1 MHPVSSFPENSVK
14 ATIQAEDAGINLAAL
29 DTLRNRIQEEV
40 DAGRMP
46 AAQMALAVDQE
57 LAVFES
63 FGSAS
68 NQTEFNIFSCTKA
81 LIAGVVW
88 QLIAEGR
95 FDVDTR
101 AIELIPAFGTRGKTP
116 DWMAQVTLG
125 QLLTHTSGFPTAPL
139 GPPTWDTRAGR
150 QESFSRWHAS
160 FEPGTHFEY
169 HPTAAHWVVAE
180 MIEVVEDSDY
190 REVVRRRIIEPL
202 GLTSISLGNPPDE
215 QGEVAELQTFGELP
229 SSAELEAVFGTSD
242 FDIGEVTPAILL
254 GFNHASIRAA
264 GIPAGGGIATAAAL
278 AMYYQALLHNP
289 GQLWDPEVLAEGTA
303 KIMCTLPSPDTGV
316 ASNRSLGLIIAG
328 DDGLSIMRGMGANVS
343 AKAFGH
349 NGAGGQIAWADPA
362 TGLSFA
368 LTTSGVDMNF
378 IREAGRTASLSSK
391 AAVCVTPKS

>member
-1 MHPVSSFPENSVK
+1 MHPVSSFPEDSVK

-63 FGSAS
+63 FGSAT
-68 NQTEFNIFSCTKA
+68 NRTEFNIFSCTKA

-101 AIELIPAFGTRGKTP
+101 AIELIPAFGTLGKTP

-169 HPTAAHWVVAE
+169 HTTSAHWVVAE
-180 MIEVVEDSDY
+180 MIEAVEDSDY

-289 GQLWDPEVLAEGTA
+289 SQLWDPEVLAEGTA

-378 IREAGRTASLSSK
+378 IREAGRTASFSSK
-391 AAVCVTPKS
+391 AALCMVNEL